1 MKIILST
8 CIASVLTISSF
19 FSQGSLLDELNST
32 TETEAYHMPAFKALR
47 LLNLQTTK
55 LAKEGELV
63 FYVSHRFGSISDGI
77 STLYGLDYANTNF
90 QFVYGLYDG
99 LNVSFSRESLRQT
112 YALAAKMTLLKQGE
126 DAGFNL
132 SAYFTTNI
140 NSQLSVDQFPGL
152 LPADRLSYTTQAI
165 FSKRYNDKFSLL
177 VSPSFVRQN
186 LVWEM
191 DQDHNQYSLG
201 LGGRYMLNRRVA
213 LCIDYAMHM
222 NRFEG
227 SQFEDPFAIGVN
239 IETGGHVFQLMIS
252 NSQSSNEPGFLSN
265 AEGNWESGDVFL
277 GFNISRSY

>member
-1 MKIILST
+1 MKHLASTFILLS
-8 CIASVLTISSF
+8 IAFTSINA
-19 FSQGSLLDELNST
+19 QGSLLDEINTDS
-32 TETEAYHMPAFKALR
+32 ETEAYHMPAFKALR

-55 LAKEGELV
+55 LASEKELV
-63 FYVSHRFGSISDGI
+63 FYVSHRFGSMADGI

-112 YALAAKMTLLKQGE
+112 YALSAKMSILKQGQ
-126 DAGFNL
+126 DAPFNL
-132 SAYFTTNI
+132 AAYFTTNI
-140 NSQLSVDQFPGL
+140 NTQLSVEQYPGL

-177 VSPSFVRQN
+177 VVPSFVRQN

-191 DQDHNQYSLG
+191 EQDHNQYSLG
-201 LGGRYMLNRRVA
+201 LGGRYMLNRRLA
-213 LCIDYAMHM
+213 LCVDYAMHM

-227 SQFEDPFAIGVN
+227 SSFEDPFAIGVN

>member
-1 MKIILST
+1 MKNLISTIVFLSL
-8 CIASVLTISSF
+8 AFSSVF
-19 FSQGSLLDELNST
+19 AQGSLLDEINST
-32 TETEAYHMPAFKALR
+32 SETSTYHMPAFKALR

-55 LAKEGELV
+55 LASEKELV
-63 FYVSHRFGSISDGI
+63 FYVSHRFGSIADGI

-90 QFVYGLYDG
+90 QFVYGLSDR

-112 YALAAKMTLLKQGE
+112 YALAAKMSVLKQDV
-126 DAGFNL
+126 DAPFNL
-132 SAYFTTNI
+132 ALYTTANI
-140 NSQLSVDQFPGL
+140 NSQLSVEQFPGL
-152 LPADRLSYTTQAI
+152 LPADRLSYATQAI
-165 FSKRYNDKFSLL
+165 FSKRCNDKFSLL

-191 DQDHNQYSLG
+191 EQEHNQYSLG

-222 NRFEG
+222 NRFED

-265 AEGNWESGDVFL
+265 AEGEWETGDVFL